1 MKTRN
6 YIYCLTIL
14 LIGTAC
20 SNTEDM
26 LLMVQDEKNEIQF
39 AATLQEVTAVGSR
52 VNGSTEVLRYVND
65 IRIRKIDISQTKDK
79 HTETQIFNVRPANY
93 GTLDMEIVEGT
104 KTAMEWTDK
113 ENEVDFYA
121 WTVPTGVSIGK
132 DATTGTVD
140 FGIEAGNKCP
150 TTDNW
155 SETDKYDDN
164 NFTPLEVFISAYKQ
178 AKFTNSP
185 SVNLG
190 FNHVVSKVS
199 IIVRWWTNK
208 IITDDVIITFPAI
221 KQIWN
226 VGQTEENER
235 QKAFSVTTPTEKS
248 TALFFNLKELY
259 KPKDNY
265 RTFYLPPLTE
275 DYNFEKAGDF
285 EITYGDSGTF
295 YGSLSQIGAS
305 NLTELRAGE
314 HLTLEI
320 HLNPNFNAGGTAHIN
335 QWQEIDSDK
344 AYANPYQGIYT
355 TKGLTALKEY
365 LKSME
370 EKKKLPDSLYIKDG
384 EKKIIRLYNDLDLS
398 DEEWSLALEKDMIFD
413 GLGHIV
419 TVPSGKSLFGDISAT
434 NVKIKNVRLSEAGT
448 LANALTGVEVFNC
461 HANGTGNLVGT
472 ANNGTNFDFCSAEG
486 ANNLLAGTTNGT
498 VTMQNCFV
506 AYDGATKL
514 AGTGG
519 TVTAKNSFFFNTAA
533 KTGTYYDENGS
544 SQEKNITV
552 DAQTGQLVVTTS
564 TIKETGKTE
573 KLIDLLNKAS
583 NTLNN
588 NTTNETYWVYVY
600 RKTYPVTRIK

>member
-514 AGTGG
+514 AGTGE
-519 TVTAKNSFFFNTAA
+519 TVTAQNSFIFNTAA
-533 KTGTYYDENGS
+533 EATGTYYDENVSLQG
-544 SQEKNITV
+544 KKITV

-564 TIKETGKTE
+564 TEKETDKTE

-583 NTLNN
+583 NTSNN
-588 NTTNETYWVYVY
+588 NETYWVYVY
-600 RKTYPVTRIK
+600 RKTYPVMRIK

>member
-295 YGSLSQIGAS
+295 YGSLSQIGTS

-514 AGTGG
+514 AGTEG

-533 KTGTYYDENGS
+533 KTGTYYDENDS
-544 SQEKNITV
+544 SQGKNITV

-564 TIKETGKTE
+564 TTKETDKTE

-588 NTTNETYWVYVY
+588 DMTNEAYWVYVY
-600 RKTYPVTRIK
+600 RKTYPVMRIK